1 MSTRKSTSLSSNKS
15 GQSIYVY
22 IYTYVLYLV
31 YARVTLYDEGMYV
44 LCVRVSLLQYVCMI
58 YIIQ

>member
-15 GQSIYVY
+15 GQSMYV
-22 IYTYVLYLV
+22 YTYVLYLV

-44 LCVRVSLLQYVCMI
+44 LCVRASL
-58 YIIQ
+58 